1 MGLSFS
7 EYPTSRKAEDVGAG
21 ITGRRGSL
29 MGCSSALRSR
39 FHPHVQSSGQIMI
52 DGKVI
57 DAKGEAM
64 FVAAIQG
71 LRPDAVSRKEP
82 VDQLS

>member
-1 MGLSFS
+1 
-7 EYPTSRKAEDVGAG
+7 
-21 ITGRRGSL
+21 
-29 MGCSSALRSR
+29 MGCFFASLSR

-52 DGKVI
+52 DGQVI

-71 LRPDAVSRKEP
+71 LRPDAVSRK
-82 VDQLS
+82 

>member
-1 MGLSFS
+1 MGLSSS
-7 EYPTSRKAEDVGAG
+7 EYEFRAIDVRAG
-21 ITGRRGSL
+21 FNRRLKRGSDGL
-29 MGCSSALRSR
+29 FFHCVRSR

-52 DGKVI
+52 DGQVI

-82 VDQLS
+82 VD